1 MISVL
6 GHRVLVKP
14 DAVEM
19 RSAGGIY
26 LNPDERKEKAAIITG
41 VILDIG
47 STAWKD
53 PGLGNYPWAEVGDK
67 VSYAKYGGKFMADP
81 ETGEE
86 LVILNDEDIICKLTS
101 GDEDNE

>member
-1 MISVL
+1 MINVL

-14 DAVEM
+14 DSVET

-41 VILDIG
+41 TIIDIG
-47 STAWKD
+47 ATAWKD
-53 PGLGNYPWAEVGDK
+53 PGLGGFSWAEIGDK
-67 VSYAKYGGKFMADP
+67 VSYAKYGGKFMIDP
-81 ETGEE
+81 ENGSE

-101 GDEDNE
+101 GDEGNE